1 MGTDSIATCRT
12 VVGHAIGSSV
22 PVVAVTDS
30 AARGDAAK
38 YRSVGVA
45 AYLTEPI
52 STLDIVDATRMSVAL
67 SQTEG
72 KTPLITGHWL
82 RKRRARYHILVAD
95 DSPTNQVLTQRILEA
110 RGHSVTVAMD
120 GVEAVNAVARES
132 FDAVLMDIQMPNMDG
147 LEATI
152 AIRRRESQGG
162 HHLPIVALTAHAMIE
177 DRDRCFE
184 AGADAYVPKPF
195 NADEL
200 LGTIE
205 RLATHFSQIRDQ
217 DRPT

>member
-1 MGTDSIATCRT
+1 
-12 VVGHAIGSSV
+12 
-22 PVVAVTDS
+22 
-30 AARGDAAK
+30 
-38 YRSVGVA
+38 
-45 AYLTEPI
+45 
-52 STLDIVDATRMSVAL
+52 
-67 SQTEG
+67 
-72 KTPLITGHWL
+72 
-82 RKRRARYHILVAD
+82 
-95 DSPTNQVLTQRILEA
+95 
-110 RGHSVTVAMD
+110 
-120 GVEAVNAVARES
+120 
-132 FDAVLMDIQMPNMDG
+132 MDIQMPNMGG

-162 HHLPIVALTAHAMIE
+162 RHLPIVALTAHAMIE